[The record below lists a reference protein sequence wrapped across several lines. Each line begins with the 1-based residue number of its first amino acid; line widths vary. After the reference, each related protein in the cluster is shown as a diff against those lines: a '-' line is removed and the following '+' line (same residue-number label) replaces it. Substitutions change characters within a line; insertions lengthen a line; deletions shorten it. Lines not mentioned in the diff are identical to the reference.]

1 MVEDLLFIA
10 RDLLHSLS
18 LTEFTEDEKDYV
30 INVAERVIDIS
41 LIELKKVEKDLNGP
55 ISFCRQKFVKNNF
68 RLHSLL

>member
-18 LTEFTEDEKDYV
+18 LTKFTEDEKDYV

-41 LIELKKVEKDLNGP
+41 LIELKKVEKD
-55 ISFCRQKFVKNNF
+55 
-68 RLHSLL
+68 H